1 MDVLVVLFH
10 YGDYKPLWQQPSL
23 IQAGPNIQNSNNG
36 INVAEASLVRRI
48 DGSSGISIMKDPTC
62 DQLVISKSN
71 GNPLI
76 VAT

>member
-1 MDVLVVLFH
+1 MKLPWLLRISTGELFRF
-10 YGDYKPLWQQPSL
+10 DTWAK
-23 IQAGPNIQNSNNG
+23 N
-36 INVAEASLVRRI
+36 NVAEASLVRRI

-76 VAT
+76 VAN